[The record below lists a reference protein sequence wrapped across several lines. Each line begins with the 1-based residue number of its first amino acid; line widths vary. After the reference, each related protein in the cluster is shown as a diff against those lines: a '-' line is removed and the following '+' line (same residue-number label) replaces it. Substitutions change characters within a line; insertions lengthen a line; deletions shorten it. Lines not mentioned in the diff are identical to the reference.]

1 MQFRIPH
8 SKPFIGREE
17 IDAVARVL
25 RSGQLSQG
33 RQVQQFELECAQLLR
48 RRHAVAVSSGTA
60 ALHLALGA
68 LGVPEEEAVAVPSYS
83 CAALVTA
90 VRLQQAKPVL
100 CDIGDDYNLD
110 PSVVP
115 DYCNFAIVPHLFG
128 AVAQLPSGIAVVED
142 IAQAMGGVCGRA
154 TPVAVTS
161 FYATKLMTT
170 GEGGMLLTD
179 DEGIADYA
187 RDRRGYDNRDDFKVR
202 YPYKMTEFQAVIG
215 RVQLRRLMKFLE
227 RRREIADRY
236 HEAFD
241 FLPLRLPNPERH
253 VFFRYVVGTGRRGG
267 LEVHLRKHGI
277 EAKRPVHCPMHHLLG
292 GAFPKSQQA
301 HEECLS
307 LPIYPAMIE
316 GEVAHVIESV
326 QRFFT

>member
-1 MQFRIPH
+1 MQFKIPH

-17 IDAVARVL
+17 INAASRVL
-25 RSGQLSQG
+25 SSGQLSQG
-33 RQVQQFELECAQLLR
+33 KQVQQFELECAQLLR
-48 RRHAVAVSSGTA
+48 RKYAVAVSSGTA

-68 LGVPEEEAVAVPSYS
+68 LDVPAEESVAVPSYS
-83 CAALVTA
+83 CAALATA
-90 VRLQQAKPVL
+90 VRLHQAKPLL
-100 CDIGDDYNLD
+100 CDIGDDLNLD
-110 PSVVP
+110 PSLVP
-115 DYCNFAIVPHLFG
+115 DYCKFAIVPHLFG
-128 AVAQLPSGIAVVED
+128 AVAHLPSGVAIVED
-142 IAQAMGGVCGRA
+142 IAQSMGGACGRA

-187 RDRRGYDNRDDFKVR
+187 RDRRGYDNRDDFKIR
-202 YPYKMTEFQAVIG
+202 YPYKVTEFQAVIG
-215 RVQLRRLMKFLE
+215 RVQLRRLSKFLE
-227 RRREIADRY
+227 RRREIAERY
-236 HEAFD
+236 HEAFNY
-241 FLPLRLPNPERH
+241 LPLRLPNQEGH
-253 VFFRYVVGTGRRGG
+253 VFFRYVVGTSRRGD
-267 LEVHLRKHGI
+267 LEAHLWKHGI

-292 GAFPKSQQA
+292 GAFPKSQEA